1 MKPRSNCP
9 LNVKAQLQHPV
20 ATRVTSEEL
29 SDIHAAAFAC
39 GVTTSQWLRNAAIAC
54 LKRNDGSQ
62 HAPLESTI
70 LAEIMGLRLVVLNL
84 FPHAIPGLSLANL
97 HSVMAHAE
105 SGKHLEVARLFSR
118 TKDGPDSSA

>member
-1 MKPRSNCP
+1 MKPHMDKP
-9 LNVKAQLQHPV
+9 LTVKTPLEHTL

-29 SDIHAAAFAC
+29 SDIRAAAFAC
-39 GVTTSQWLRNAAIAC
+39 GVTTSHWLRNAAIAC
-54 LKRNDGSQ
+54 LQRNDGSQ

-105 SGKHLEVARLFSR
+105 SGKHLEVARLLSR
-118 TKDGPDSSA
+118 TRDEPDSSA